1 MKRFFISAPL
11 VLGFFILGF
20 KISNPE
26 GTLPSSPINTEEL
39 SSTASQ
45 FQDITASAG
54 IPVLHSTTIAFGDY
68 DNDGWVD
75 MLAGGKLF
83 RNVSNRNNILFSE
96 VTELVGIR
104 DMKGSPLFVDL
115 DNNGLLDI
123 MTTKGQVFL
132 QVARGKFIESS
143 RELGFALP
151 EHAHALAIVDTNKDG
166 WIDVIAGFSEPKF
179 GDPLLPQKM
188 YTNVKGKRLVETTP
202 VVFRVNPNYL
212 RGIAVA
218 DYNNNGSIEAYF
230 SNYRLR
236 PNNLYALGS
245 PVMLD
250 QAPAMNIQG
259 DYNPKKFYDQSRK
272 EYYGPRYGHTISSI
286 WADFDNDG
294 NLDLWVSN
302 LVHKFVGINGKGTF
316 DQRGYLCD
324 DSKIYRNS
332 GPPFYRLNDVRP
344 ASGIPYRP
352 IGDFSKYKG
361 DELWAQTTS
370 ADFDN
375 DGLLDVYIS
384 QVYDLAYSYSLL
396 YKNLGGFKFKDV
408 SAGQGTRVFDSYAAA
423 WADLNND
430 GKMDLVQSGRLR
442 NGEAPAIRVLQNIM
456 RDESNYLRVQLKG
469 TRSGTQAV
477 TAQVRVYHRNG
488 VFLRQQDGVTG
499 TMNQQN
505 DPTLHFGLGQI
516 KDITKV
522 EVRWPSGKVQTLG
535 PTAVNQ
541 TLKIEEPRQ

>member
-1 MKRFFISAPL
+1 MKRFFISGFVVGFFA
-11 VLGFFILGF
+11 LGFTL
-20 KISNPE
+20 SNPE
-26 GTLPSSPINTEEL
+26 WRFHTSSAHSEEF

-45 FQDITASAG
+45 FQDVTTSSGLPA
-54 IPVLHSTTIAFGDY
+54 LHTTTLAFGDY

-83 RNVSNRNNILFSE
+83 RNISSKNSIQFSD

-104 DMKGSPLFVDL
+104 EMKGAPLFVDL
-115 DNNGLLDI
+115 DNNRLLDI
-123 MTTKGQVFL
+123 MTTKGQVFM
-132 QVARGKFIESS
+132 QTTKGKFIESS
-143 RELGFALP
+143 QALGFILP
-151 EHAHALAIVDTNKDG
+151 EHAHALAIVDVNKDG
-166 WIDVIAGFSEPKF
+166 WIDVLAGFSEPKF
-179 GDPLLPQKM
+179 GDPLLPSKM
-188 YTNVKGKRLVETTP
+188 YINTKGKRLTDATP
-202 VVFRVNPNYL
+202 LALRQSQNYL

-236 PNNLYALGS
+236 PNNFYTLGS
-245 PVMLD
+245 FLLMD
-250 QAPAMNIQG
+250 QAPLLGIQG
-259 DYNPKKFYDQSRK
+259 DHDPKKFYDQSRK
-272 EYYGPRYGHTISSI
+272 AYYGPQYGHTISSV
-286 WADFDNDG
+286 WADFNNDG

-302 LVHKFVGINGKGTF
+302 LVHKFVGMTNKGTF

-332 GPPFYRLNDVRP
+332 GAPFYRLMDVRP
-344 ASGIPYRP
+344 ASGIAYRP

-361 DELWAQTTS
+361 DELWAQTTA

-396 YKNLGGFKFKDV
+396 YKNIGGFKFKDV
-408 SAGQGTRVFDSYAAA
+408 GAEQGIRVFDSYAAA

-442 NGEAPAIRVLQNIM
+442 NGEAPGIRVLQNVVN
-456 RDESNYLRVQLKG
+456 DNNNFLRVQLKG

-477 TAQVRVYHRNG
+477 TAQVRVFHRGG

-516 KDITKV
+516 KEITKV
-522 EVRWPSGKVQTLG
+522 EIRWPSGKVQTLG

-541 TLKIEEPRQ
+541 TLRIEEPR

>member
-1 MKRFFISAPL
+1 MKRLFTGAL
-11 VLGFFILGF
+11 VVGFFILGF
-20 KISNPE
+20 RISNPE
-26 GTLPSSPINTEEL
+26 GGFNTAPV
-39 SSTASQ
+39 SSTEFSSTSSQ
-45 FQDITASAG
+45 FQDITASSGLPA
-54 IPVLHSTTIAFGDY
+54 IHSTTLAFGDY

-75 MLAGGKLF
+75 LLAGGRLF
-83 RNVSNRNNILFSE
+83 RNVSSKMNILFSD
-96 VTELVGIR
+96 VTDLVGIR
-104 DMKGSPLFVDL
+104 DMKGAPLFADL

-123 MTTKGQVFL
+123 LTTKGQIFM
-132 QVARGKFIESS
+132 QVSKGQFVESS
-143 RELGFALP
+143 RQWGFSLP
-151 EHAHALAIVDTNKDG
+151 EHAHALAIVDVNKDG
-166 WIDVIAGFSEPKF
+166 WIDIMAGFSEPKF

-188 YTNVKGKRLVETTP
+188 YTNVKGKFLIDSTP
-202 VVFRVNPNYL
+202 VAFRMNPNYL

-236 PNNLYALGS
+236 PNNLYNLGS
-245 PVMLD
+245 AILMD
-250 QAPAMNIQG
+250 QATAMNIQG
-259 DYNPKKFYDQSRK
+259 DHDPKKFYDQSRK
-272 EYYGPRYGHTISSI
+272 AYYGPQYGHTISSI

-302 LVHKFVGINGKGTF
+302 LVHKFVGINGKGVF

-324 DSKIYRNS
+324 DSKIYRNT
-332 GPPFYRLNDVRP
+332 GKPFYRLIDVRP
-344 ASGIPYRP
+344 SSGIAYRP

-361 DELWAQTTS
+361 DELWAQTTP

-396 YKNLGGFKFKDV
+396 YKNMGGFKFRDI
-408 SAGQGTRVFDSYAAA
+408 SAEQGTRVFDSYAAA

-442 NGEAPAIRVLQNIM
+442 NGATPALRVLQNTLG
-456 RDESNYLRVQLKG
+456 DNNNFLRVRLKG

-505 DPTLHFGLGQI
+505 DPTLHFGLGPV
-516 KDITKV
+516 KEITKV
-522 EVRWPSGKVQTLG
+522 EIRWPSGKVQTLG

>member
-1 MKRFFISAPL
+1 MKRFL
-11 VLGFFILGF
+11 VSGFVAGFFILGF

-26 GTLPSSPINTEEL
+26 GAFQTAPTSTGEF

-45 FQDITASAG
+45 FQDITASSG
-54 IPVLHSTTIAFGDY
+54 ISALHTTTIAFGDY

-83 RNVSNRNNILFSE
+83 RNVSSKNSILFSD

-104 DMKGSPLFVDL
+104 DMKGAPLFVDL

-123 MTTKGQVFL
+123 LTTKGQAFL
-132 QVARGKFIESS
+132 QVTKGKFIESS
-143 RELGFALP
+143 QKLGFFLP
-151 EHAHALAIVDTNKDG
+151 EHAHALAIVDVNKDG
-166 WIDVIAGFSEPKF
+166 WIDVLAGFSEPKF
-179 GDPLLPQKM
+179 GDPLLPSKM
-188 YTNVKGKRLVETTP
+188 YTNVNGKRLVDTTP
-202 VVFRVNPNYL
+202 QALGQSLNYL

-236 PNNLYALGS
+236 PNNLYTLGS
-245 PVMLD
+245 SLLMD
-250 QAPAMNIQG
+250 QAPILGIQG
-259 DYNPKKFYDQSRK
+259 EHDPKKFYDQSRK
-272 EYYGPRYGHTISSI
+272 AYYGPQYGHTISSV
-286 WADFDNDG
+286 WADFNNDG

-302 LVHKFVGINGKGTF
+302 LVHKFVGMTNKGTF

-332 GPPFYRLNDVRP
+332 GHPFYRLVDVRP
-344 ASGIPYRP
+344 SSGIAYRP

-361 DELWAQTTS
+361 DELWAQTTA

-408 SAGQGTRVFDSYAAA
+408 GADQGVRVFDSYAAA

-442 NGEAPAIRVLQNIM
+442 NGEVPAIRVLQNLM
-456 RDESNYLRVQLKG
+456 GDNNNFLRVQLKG

-477 TAQVRVYHRNG
+477 TAQVRVFHRSG

-516 KDITKV
+516 KEITKV

-541 TLKIEEPRQ
+541 TLKIEEPR